1 MPKPAYIFVTGGVM
15 SGLGKGIVSASIGKI
30 LQWRGLKV
38 TVMKLDGY
46 LNFDAGTLRPTEH
59 GEVWVTADGG
69 EIDED
74 LGHYE
79 RFLDID
85 IPKMNNLT
93 SGQVYLQVI
102 KNERDGKYLGRTVQL
117 IPHVTDEIKRRIKFV
132 GRLGE
137 PDVVIVEIGGTV
149 GDYENAM
156 FYETAREMRH
166 EGNWVIFVHLSYL
179 PIPGSTGEPKTKP
192 TQFSVRDLL
201 AKGIQPNILI
211 GRSERPLDSVRRQ
224 KIALFCNL
232 DAEDVF
238 SDHDVNSVYELP
250 LELERQ
256 GLGKRLCQKLML
268 GDVPPRQENGMA
280 SWSDL
285 IARIKKTTQSLKV
298 GIVGK
303 YFGTGDFELPD
314 SYVSVIE
321 ALRHAG
327 WKNGRK
333 VEMQWV
339 DATMFEKDLH
349 KLGILSKLDGVVVPG
364 GYGNSGVEGK
374 INAIRF
380 ARESKIP
387 FLGLCYGL
395 QLAVVE
401 FARNV
406 CGMENAHT
414 TEVNKET
421 RYPVIDFLPSQKKLI
436 EASNYGATMR
446 LGEQNVRIVPGTAA
460 HRLYNS
466 TLVAE
471 RFRHRYEVN
480 PDFVPELTRNGFVF
494 SGMSEKENIM
504 QIGELRNHPFFLG
517 TQFHPEFTSRPLK
530 PNPLFDGFIKA
541 CML

>member
-1 MPKPAYIFVTGGVM
+1 MPKPAYIFVTGGVI
-15 SGLGKGIVSASIGKI
+15 SGLGKGIVASSIGKI

-38 TVMKLDGY
+38 TAMKLDGY

-79 RFLDID
+79 RFLNFNISK
-85 IPKMNNLT
+85 INNIT
-93 SGQVYLQVI
+93 SGQIFLQVI
-102 KNERDGKYLGRTVQL
+102 KNERDGKYLGKTVQL
-117 IPHVTDEIKRRIKFV
+117 IPHVTDEIKRRIRFV

-156 FYETAREMRH
+156 FFEAARQMRYD
-166 EGNWVIFVHLSYL
+166 GDWVVFVHLSYL
-179 PIPGSTGEPKTKP
+179 PIPGSLGEPKTRP

-201 AKGIQPNILI
+201 GMGIQPSIII
-211 GRSERPLDSVRRQ
+211 GRSEKPLDSVRRK
-224 KIALFCNL
+224 KIALFCNVNE
-232 DAEDVF
+232 EDVF
-238 SDHDVNSVYELP
+238 SDYDVKSIYELP
-250 LELERQ
+250 VELEKQ
-256 GLGKRLCQKLML
+256 GLGASLCRKLMIS
-268 GDVPPRQENGMA
+268 DTPPQMGE
-280 SWSDL
+280 WKELVD
-285 IARIKKTTQSLKV
+285 RIRKTEQSIKV

-321 ALRHAG
+321 AIRHAA

-333 VEMQWV
+333 VDLQWI

-349 KLGILSKLDGVVVPG
+349 KLHMLEKLDGIVVPG
-364 GYGNSGVEGK
+364 GYGNTGVEGK

-380 ARESKIP
+380 ARESGLP
-387 FLGLCYGL
+387 FLGLCYGF

-406 CGMENAHT
+406 CGMESANT
-414 TEVNKET
+414 TEVDKET
-421 RYPVIDFLPSQKKLI
+421 KYPVIDFLPSQKRLL

-446 LGEQNVRIVPGTAA
+446 LGDQKVRIIPNTLA
-460 HRLYNS
+460 HRLYGRD
-466 TLVAE
+466 VVVE

-480 PDFVPELTRNGFVF
+480 PDFVPELERNGLIF
-494 SGMSEKENIM
+494 SGMHETEKIM
-504 QIGELRNHPFFLG
+504 QIGEVAKHRFFLG
-517 TQFHPEFTSRPLK
+517 TQFHPEFTSRPLS
-530 PNPLFDGFIKA
+530 PNPIFDGFVKA
-541 CML
+541 CMR